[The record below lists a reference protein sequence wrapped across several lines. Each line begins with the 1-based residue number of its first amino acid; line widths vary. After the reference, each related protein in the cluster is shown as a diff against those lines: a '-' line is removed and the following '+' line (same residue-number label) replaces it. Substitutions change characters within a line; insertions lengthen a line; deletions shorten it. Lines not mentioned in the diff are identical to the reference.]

1 MFQGEREF
9 TRDNKPLGTFDLT
22 GIAPAPR
29 GIPQIEVTFDIDA
42 NGIVHVS
49 ARDKGTN
56 KEQSMT
62 ITGGSKLSDEEIDRM
77 VKDAEAHAADDKKA
91 KEEADVRNQ
100 AEQAVYSVQSLI
112 KDNKDKLSDATVT
125 EVQAAADKVTEALK
139 GSDIEA
145 VKSALTELN
154 ESSQKLGQEI
164 YQQAQ
169 AAQAD
174 AGQAGAAASESSD
187 DDVVDAEVVDDEE
200 GNK

>member
-1 MFQGEREF
+1 
-9 TRDNKPLGTFDLT
+9 
-22 GIAPAPR
+22 
-29 GIPQIEVTFDIDA
+29 
-42 NGIVHVS
+42 
-49 ARDKGTN
+49 
-56 KEQSMT
+56 MT